1 MYPPRTTVLEGSS
14 IKLPLRFFQSSSLK
28 NALSPDRKNLS
39 VWLLFAIFVLLTFH
53 YLSDRDFSF
62 LLTLSS
68 IVGSFGFLLGLY
80 KVVSSRSVQGLSV
93 KSLILYGVV
102 SLSRFFSILF
112 SDSYLPY
119 DRSGDWVYRCT
130 EGVEVIAIAFLLYFS
145 YRYKYTYYSFIVNHS
160 LNLSK
165 LGFVCRRKQEEELY
179 HDRASSVF
187 AALPLDCT
195 HIIHPGLSQKQSID
209 VLWSFS
215 HYVEAIAVYPQLTL
229 FSRSRHGEIE
239 GLTSHFVF
247 SLAISRLFALL
258 FWASCW
264 RELNAGTR
272 WLGSRYAGVSIL
284 LSQCIQI
291 VLMGEYVYYYVK
303 SYFSKLY
310 TNSSLL
316 NGTPLV
322 LPVCRTSRED

>member
-145 YRYKYTYYSFIVNHS
+145 YRYKYTYYSFIDSFAGENRKKSCITIGLLLFS
-160 LNLSK
+160 LLCLSI
-165 LGFVCRRKQEEELY
+165 
-179 HDRASSVF
+179 
-187 AALPLDCT
+187 
-195 HIIHPGLSQKQSID
+195 IIHPGLSQKQSID

-303 SYFSKLY
+303 SYFSLLD

>member
-62 LLTLSS
+62 LLVL
-68 IVGSFGFLLGLY
+68 VLGSFNSRHWVRLLGHSAFCW
-80 KVVSSRSVQGLSV
+80 VCTRSYPLDLFRVLAILWHSLLGLSV

-195 HIIHPGLSQKQSID
+195 H
-209 VLWSFS
+209 
-215 HYVEAIAVYPQLTL
+215 VE
-229 FSRSRHGEIE
+229 H
-239 GLTSHFVF
+239 
-247 SLAISRLFALL
+247 
-258 FWASCW
+258 
-264 RELNAGTR
+264 
-272 WLGSRYAGVSIL
+272 
-284 LSQCIQI
+284 
-291 VLMGEYVYYYVK
+291 
-303 SYFSKLY
+303 
-310 TNSSLL
+310 
-316 NGTPLV
+316 V
-322 LPVCRTSRED
+322 LPPR